1 MIQVSYAAL
10 DSLYQLCKNVLDFG
24 KVQFG
29 NLKKKKKKNFAE
41 LHISYHCSDT
51 LVIAVH

>member
-10 DSLYQLCKNVLDFG
+10 DSLYQLCKNVLNFG

-29 NLKKKKKKNFAE
+29 NLKKKRKKHF
-41 LHISYHCSDT
+41 CR
-51 LVIAVH
+51 IAYILPLQ